1 MIPRMRIFAGPN
13 GSGKSTLAEWLS
25 NNYSVNLYHYI
36 NADMMFTEISK
47 ALKIACPFPME
58 NESLLTFISKS
69 SFPDNHKAL
78 FAASEIHIKDDFVV
92 FTREAVNSY
101 TVAMLADFFRSE
113 YFPILPRLN
122 FLTKHIPKV
131 FALIYILFQLNV
143 LKST

>member
-58 NESLLTFISKS
+58 N
-69 SFPDNHKAL
+69 
-78 FAASEIHIKDDFVV
+78 
-92 FTREAVNSY
+92 
-101 TVAMLADFFRSE
+101 
-113 YFPILPRLN
+113 
-122 FLTKHIPKV
+122 
-131 FALIYILFQLNV
+131 
-143 LKST
+143 